1 MSESEVI
8 HEDATS
14 EAVEEVLQPP
24 PKKMITMH
32 LNPAQIIR
40 ELEEQEQCISKKT
53 RDLQDRHLVDMVDT
67 ETSLVSDSM
76 SLTMVPGTV
85 VRKDNQLVVTQE
97 GEMDLVEDSQL
108 VDRAMVDTE
117 TSLLTMV
124 PGTVVMKYN
133 QLVETQEGDRDLVED
148 MDLVEDSDLLDSQQV
163 DRGIVDMV
171 VEDMEVEDMKL
182 PLPPSYQFLEEVFQ
196 AMDLFVPI
204 MHHRKQR
211 LSVTRLISLVQQKI
225 KKKVLKSD
233 LQKIL
238 HLIPS
243 ASQYTWEKC
252 EVKGKFVL
260 EISPYN
266 VERLSPREIME
277 RRTKFHL
284 KLVNILKTNP
294 SSEMIHECDFPAE
307 PVVEPVQSAAQV
319 LQNSRHLFEITPKF
333 DTSKPAPKPIHKK
346 LQGLPPKLVNK
357 IVAKEAD
364 KAAREMFSN
373 KGREEKIKRLR
384 RLPVLARILKNTF
397 TSENKASLPFEMVV
411 KKAVSSHPGHFPSE
425 TIVKDLRYLIE
436 VSQPWVTNPKV
447 QGTEYLKLNKN
458 IDVNQVVEDVEML
471 LEDED
476 GGEQARMS
484 GDSYFAA
491 QAEKVV
497 TSDHTMGGLKSPM
510 ELEVKQLLRNFN
522 LPYETEVSR
531 L

>member
-1 MSESEVI
+1 
-8 HEDATS
+8 
-14 EAVEEVLQPP
+14 
-24 PKKMITMH
+24 
-32 LNPAQIIR
+32 
-40 ELEEQEQCISKKT
+40 
-53 RDLQDRHLVDMVDT
+53 
-67 ETSLVSDSM
+67 
-76 SLTMVPGTV
+76 
-85 VRKDNQLVVTQE
+85 
-97 GEMDLVEDSQL
+97 
-108 VDRAMVDTE
+108 
-117 TSLLTMV
+117 
-124 PGTVVMKYN
+124 
-133 QLVETQEGDRDLVED
+133 
-148 MDLVEDSDLLDSQQV
+148 
-163 DRGIVDMV
+163 
-171 VEDMEVEDMKL
+171 
-182 PLPPSYQFLEEVFQ
+182 
-196 AMDLFVPI
+196 
-204 MHHRKQR
+204 
-211 LSVTRLISLVQQKI
+211 LVQQK
-225 KKKVLKSD
+225 KSD

-243 ASQYTWEKC
+243 AFQYTWEKS

-260 EISPYN
+260 EISPYS